1 MLTKLG
7 GKWMHT
13 VRTSTKKE
21 SIRLPNTSHGAE
33 EYNLTEKYK
42 RGGTTADKTEQEKR
56 PVSSKTGQWDSS
68 KQRIKKRKSAK
79 KSGDSLKDP
88 GDTIKLIAIHII
100 RAPGGEDKEKKE
112 QKMYLQK

>member
-1 MLTKLG
+1 MLMKQVSNLADKEFKIMVINMLTKLG

-79 KSGDSLKDP
+79 RSGDSLKDP
-88 GDTIKLIAIHII
+88 
-100 RAPGGEDKEKKE
+100 
-112 QKMYLQK
+112 